1 MLANQKEI
9 NRNAGPSIKPIKSL
23 ITDIINVQLF
33 VEENV
38 TRKEVIFYFFFILI
52 QDYVKL
58 QFLIIPN
65 KINNLKSYIFI
76 KAWVELEG

>member
-38 TRKEVIFYFFFILI
+38 TRKEVIFYFFFYSYSRLR
-52 QDYVKL
+52 
-58 QFLIIPN
+58 
-65 KINNLKSYIFI
+65 KIAIFNNSKQN
-76 KAWVELEG
+76 